1 MKSWLLVQFWSV
13 LHVAVAVAGTTS
25 RCSLQLPGL
34 PFPQDPVTLGT
45 SFKDESGMFLSLSL
59 IFLAGK
65 VTALSIPSGW
75 VISWRDGPFCP
86 SDSTSN
92 PFHHS
97 SADGSQRQPQG
108 FHRKFA
114 GIECNC
120 PYPLTFTFKGFKRD
134 SSVVCSICPD
144 VCFRGLEISHYC
156 LLLCF
161 QRHVVI

>member
-1 MKSWLLVQFWSV
+1 MQFWSV

-25 RCSLQLPGL
+25 RCSLQLSGL
-34 PFPQDPVTLGT
+34 PFPQDQVTLGT
-45 SFKDESGMFLSLSL
+45 SFKDESGVFLSLSL
-59 IFLAGK
+59 HL
-65 VTALSIPSGW
+65 PC
-75 VISWRDGPFCP
+75 RE
-86 SDSTSN
+86 SDSIKYSQWMGHFLKGWSILSFRLHLEPPSITLVLMGAKDN
-92 PFHHS
+92 PRVFN
-97 SADGSQRQPQG
+97 
-108 FHRKFA
+108 RKFA